1 MGKITLKDIAAKTGY
16 SISTISRSL
25 SDNNRIPLETR
36 EEIKKIAKELNYTID
51 INARN
56 LSKKSSNTIGVFM
69 QDDFFKIPHS
79 TFTNVFWSTLHE
91 EIQLKKY
98 EPALYLFKNTED
110 FKYKVSQLFNSGII
124 DGIII
129 FSKMLTNS
137 EIEFLKEMKYPY
149 SLLYY
154 GPEKYS
160 EEVFTADN
168 YSAGKIITQYLLNRN
183 LKSILTITTDMTP
196 SFKMRTLGFKHALEE
211 NGVTFNEN
219 SIIKSSPSFEN
230 GVAIAHELYGK
241 LGTIDAIFAQ
251 HDIWALGLIKGF
263 NDLGVKIPDEVSI
276 IGHDNLSFKNWF
288 SPELTSFTIETK
300 KICFDA
306 IESLIEDKIYQRK
319 KIPTSKTLGTLI
331 LGKSVK

>member
-36 EEIKKIAKELNYTID
+36 EEIKRIAKELNYTID

-110 FKYKVSQLFNSGII
+110 FKIKVSQLFNSGLI
-124 DGIII
+124 DGVII
-129 FSKMLTNS
+129 FSKILTNN

-168 YSAGKIITQYLLNRN
+168 YSSGKIITQYLLSRN
-183 LKSILTITTDMTP
+183 LKSIVTITTDMTP

-211 NGVTFNEN
+211 NKLVFNEN
-219 SIIKSSPSFEN
+219 LIIKSSPSFEN
-230 GVAIAHELYGK
+230 GVAIAQELYKK
-241 LGTIDAIFAQ
+241 LDTIDAIFAQ

-263 NDLGVKIPDEVSI
+263 NDLGVKIPEEISI

-300 KICFDA
+300 KICIDA
-306 IESLIEDKIYQRK
+306 IESLIEDKIYRRK
-319 KIPTSKTLGTLI
+319 KIPISKTLGTLI